1 MPLGQARFWFTVKLR
16 VSEQEEMRLGKQARP
31 GSGMITALS
40 SLNSTPVET
49 GQDRQHETETPPLP
63 VP

>member
-49 GQDRQHETETPPLP
+49 GQAA
-63 VP
+63 